1 MKKFRIFAL
10 ALILSAFLV
19 SLGAASWAQTYPTKP
34 IRVIVPFSAGG
45 SNDLIGRTLI
55 KPLSKELK
63 GSMVVENIP
72 GGTTKMGVMEVLK
85 AEPDGHTLLFA
96 SHGALMGYFYSG
108 TYDFKVWEKLTL
120 IAQSGEMP
128 YGCFEVLATSPFKT
142 WHDLA
147 KFAKENPGKLTCGG
161 PGAGGVMGMVA
172 IEVAKAAGIDVK
184 YVPFAGAGPSGTAL
198 LGGHV
203 DYRVC
208 LPPEAIPNVRAGKT
222 RVLGLSYGKRIP
234 ELPDTPTFK
243 ELGLFE
249 EIPTLSYD
257 FWGPPNLPARI
268 VDLLTKAIEKA
279 VKDPEYL
286 QYCQRI
292 AYQPV
297 FKNAQQLK
305 EDIKFFEEKV
315 GPKLAALYKK

>member
-1 MKKFRIFAL
+1 MKKKFLPMVILFTFIFFFAG
-10 ALILSAFLV
+10 IH
-19 SLGAASWAQTYPTKP
+19 LGAAQNFPTKP

-55 KPLSKELK
+55 KPLAKELK
-63 GSMVVENIP
+63 GSLVVENIP
-72 GGTTKMGVMEVLK
+72 GGTTKLGVLEVMK

-108 TYDFKVWEKLTL
+108 TYDFKAYEKLV
-120 IAQSGEMP
+120 IIGQSGEMP
-128 YGCFEVLATSPFKT
+128 YGCFEVLASSPFKT
-142 WHDLA
+142 WQELA
-147 KFAKENPGKLTCGG
+147 QYAKANPGKLTCGG

-172 IEVAKAAGIDVK
+172 IEVAKAAAIDVK

-222 RVLGLSYGKRIP
+222 RVLGLSFGKRLP
-234 ELPDTPTFK
+234 ELPDVPTFK

-257 FWGPPNLPARI
+257 FWGPPNLPPNI
-268 VDLLTKAIEKA
+268 VNILSKAIEKA

-292 AYQPV
+292 AYQPI
-297 FKNAQQLK
+297 FKDASQLK

-315 GPKLAALYKK
+315 GPRLAALYKK

>member
-1 MKKFRIFAL
+1 MKIFRSLGVLFFL
-10 ALILSAFLV
+10 TAFLLV
-19 SLGAASWAQTYPTKP
+19 WGGHAFAQAYPTKP

-45 SNDLIGRTLI
+45 SNDLIGRTLL

-63 GSMVVENIP
+63 ASMVVENIP
-72 GGTTKMGVMEVLK
+72 GGTTKLGVLEVTK

-108 TYDFKVWEKLTL
+108 TYDYKAYEKLVI

-128 YGCFEVLATSPFKT
+128 YGCFETLASSPFKT
-142 WHDLA
+142 WGDLV
-147 KFAKENPGKLTCGG
+147 KYAKENPGKLTCGG

-172 IEVAKAAGIDVK
+172 IEGAKAAGIDVK

-208 LPPEAIPNVRAGKT
+208 LPPEAIPNFKAGKT
-222 RVLGLSYGKRIP
+222 RVLALAYGNRIP
-234 ELPDTPTFK
+234 ELPDTPIFK
-243 ELGLFE
+243 ELGLQE
-249 EIPTLSYD
+249 ETPPLSYD
-257 FWGPPNLPARI
+257 FWGPPGLSPKI
-268 VDLLTKAIEKA
+268 VAIVSQAVKKAM
-279 VKDPEYL
+279 KDPEYL

-297 FKNAQQLK
+297 FKDAKQLK